1 MNTNAVRFFTHAIL
15 LPALIPLLLSCAA
28 TSLPQATETPRASS
42 PAPTTSAVPSG
53 TVSTTPTLLTP
64 PPLGMVPQNC
74 PPGPTPQPIFS
85 DIGPVVG
92 AAPLW
97 VTGFG
102 GPHAVIHIPTYF
114 TFTQYGWTWKL
125 LWKMQSG
132 YTHPITLEGG
142 NLRNGTLLWFQIGQQ
157 NPSTSPVLDLLHSGQ
172 QPGAGSGLNWPSY
185 VYIPTA
191 GCYYLEAK
199 WPGGHWRII
208 FAAGRQ

>member
-1 MNTNAVRFFTHAIL
+1 MNTSGMRLITRFV
-15 LPALIPLLLSCAA
+15 LLLMLISLLASC
-28 TSLPQATETPRASS
+28 TSTSSLPTTGTATASPS
-42 PAPTTSAVPSG
+42 ASTTSARPV
-53 TVSTTPTLLTP
+53 VTPTLLIP

-92 AAPLW
+92 AAPVW

-114 TFTQYGWTWKL
+114 TYTQYGWTWKL

-157 NPSTSPVLDLLHSGQ
+157 NPSTSPVLDPLHSGQ
-172 QPGAGSGLNWPSY
+172 QPSAGSGLNWPSY
-185 VYIPTA
+185 MYIPIA
-191 GCYYLEAK
+191 GCYSLEAK
-199 WPGGHWRII
+199 WPGGHWRIT